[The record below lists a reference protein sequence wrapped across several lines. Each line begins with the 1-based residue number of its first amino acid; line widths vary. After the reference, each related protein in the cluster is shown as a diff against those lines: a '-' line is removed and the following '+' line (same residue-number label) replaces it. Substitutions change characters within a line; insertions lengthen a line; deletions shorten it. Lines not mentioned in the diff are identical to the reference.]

1 MLGDKVRKLALVIL
15 VIVSGAAWFGEGIIK
30 AQEKKEYKLTE
41 VQLLR
46 LQVKQ
51 KDAQIAQVRFQA
63 SQQAFQ
69 AAINDLQAEASKVKE
84 QNQWDKDVVFNADA
98 LTFSE
103 APKPA
108 KDPKDSKEPNGNN
121 PKQ

>member
-15 VIVSGAAWFGEGIIK
+15 VIGWFAGGVVIG

-84 QNQWDKDVVFNADA
+84 QNSWDKDVVFNADA

-108 KDPKDSKEPNGNN
+108 KDPKDSKE
-121 PKQ
+121 KK

>member
-1 MLGDKVRKLALVIL
+1 MLKIIAVALFATLIGV
-15 VIVSGAAWFGEGIIK
+15 VQ

-84 QNQWDKDVVFNADA
+84 QNSWDKDVIFNADA

-103 APKPA
+103 APKPEAA
-108 KDPKDSKEPNGNN
+108 KKPEVKK
-121 PKQ
+121 